1 MAEQITIIG
10 DGAMGMVCALLLS
23 SNGHR
28 VRMWG
33 AFADDIE
40 QLRNTRENPR
50 RLPHARLPD
59 AVELTSDDAHAF
71 TAADL
76 VICAV
81 PTQHLR
87 SVWTRLKPHF
97 STSVPVVSC
106 AKGIETSSL
115 LRPTQIIAQ
124 VLGASAALCALS
136 GPNIAAEI
144 ARHLPATAVAAG
156 DATLTLRIQAA
167 FSNQAFRV
175 YTNDDVIGVE
185 TAGAVKNVIA
195 LAAGMVDGLGLGCN
209 AKAALLTRG
218 LVEITRLG
226 VAMGAREETFY
237 GLAGLG
243 DLVTTCISLEG
254 RNRSTGEQLGKG
266 RTLQDILA
274 GIASVVE
281 GVPTTKAVRD
291 LARRYNIEMPIT
303 EAVHAILFEN
313 VRPADALTQLMTRQS
328 RAERT

>member
-1 MAEQITIIG
+1 MPEQITIIG

-28 VRMWG
+28 VRIWG
-33 AFADDIE
+33 AFPADIE
-40 QLRNTRENPR
+40 LLRSARENPR

-59 AVELTSDDAHAF
+59 AIELTADDTHAF
-71 TAADL
+71 ADTNL

-87 SVWTRLKPHF
+87 TVWTRLKPHF
-97 STSVPVVSC
+97 PASVPVVSC

-115 LRPTQIIAQ
+115 LRPTQIIAE
-124 VLGASAALCALS
+124 VLGPAVALCALS

-144 ARHLPATAVAAG
+144 ARQLPATAVAA
-156 DATLTLRIQAA
+156 AAAPLTQRVQTA
-167 FSNQAFRV
+167 FSNRTFRV

-185 TAGAVKNVIA
+185 IAGAVKNIIA

-243 DLVTTCISLEG
+243 DLVTTCISLDG

-266 RTLQDILA
+266 RTLQEVLA
-274 GIASVVE
+274 GTASVVE
-281 GVPTTKAVRD
+281 GVPTTQAVRD
-291 LARRYNIEMPIT
+291 LARRHKIEVPIT

-328 RAERT
+328 RAERQ